1 MERRHKG
8 KMIRN
13 QILRAQEHSR
23 ENLFEREKAEASG
36 PKLSFNITYYPVFQN
51 RNILPEHQ
59 L

>member
-1 MERRHKG
+1 
-8 KMIRN
+8 MIRN